1 MKIVKHEVLRN
12 DLAIFHLTDEVGRV
26 WQTVGTDEKDAAQ
39 NWAEGEDV
47 STFIIKDIKPERVT
61 LDYLIKSL
69 HIKRSAMIVIQMMN
83 EILSSDSLREEFY
96 TSTLGYNA
104 AGKIGCKMIT
114 RVLFQMKKTV

>member
-1 MKIVKHEVLRN
+1 MDIVKHEEVDS
-12 DLAIFHLTDEVGRV
+12 DLTIFHLTDEVGRV

-47 STFIIKDIKPERVT
+47 STFIIKDIKPEKVT

-69 HIKRSAMIVIQMMN
+69 NIKRSAIIVIQLMN
-83 EILSSDSLREEFY
+83 EVLNSDSLREEFY
-96 TSTLGYNA
+96 TMTLGYNA
-104 AGKIGCKMIT
+104 AGKIGCKMIC